1 MSGSLARLVQRAQGR
16 LPVAEPLLPSRYA
29 AAGSP
34 AGPLEEIG
42 AEPVLQSSPGPPEPA
57 TSTSTRAPE
66 PTVPTEPSHPRP
78 APIGARDTDAEASGP
93 SPVAKQAAPNAVVGP
108 RSAPVARSGGEPTEP
123 PSRLISAATEPVRAA
138 QPAPPDVVSVSPRPA
153 ELSAGPAPPNQDR
166 RPSPGVS
173 PFLAREAAL
182 AAGRAAIVQRSTSPA
197 PAPDVHISIGRLEVH
212 AAPAARATPSRVPA
226 RHPAVSLADYLARR
240 R

>member
-1 MSGSLARLVQRAQGR
+1 MSGSLARLVQRAQGS

-42 AEPVLQSSPGPPEPA
+42 AEPVAQPSPSRQEPA
-57 TSTSTRAPE
+57 TSTPTRAPE
-66 PTVPTEPSHPRP
+66 PTAPTERSNLRP
-78 APIGARDTDAEASGP
+78 APIGARDIDVKANGSP
-93 SPVAKQAAPNAVVGP
+93 PVAEQAAPNAVVGP
-108 RSAPVARSGGEPTEP
+108 RSAPVARGGGEPTEP
-123 PSRLISAATEPVRAA
+123 PPRQLSAATGPVRVA
-138 QPAPPDVVSVSPRPA
+138 QSVPPDVVSVSPRPA
-153 ELSAGPAPPNQDR
+153 EPSAGPAPANQDP

-182 AAGRAAIVQRSTSPA
+182 AAGRAAIVQRPTSPV
-197 PAPDVHISIGRLEVH
+197 PDVHISIGRLEVH
-212 AAPAARATPSRVPA
+212 AAPAARATPSRAPA